1 MRCGASPGSHP
12 PSGLNGT
19 SPSKCGA
26 EIAVVAMAGAAAAP
40 YIEAASRGDLV
51 SLGSRPRRRATSFRK
66 IEPNALP
73 WHVSSQPVI
82 ERRSHGIAYADQC
95 SPGAADALERAIN
108 RASRQSG
115 SRRRPNASWRQA
127 ELIRAM
133 PHSERVDDLEHGH
146 PGKRH
151 PLSACRP
158 RSAGK

>member
-40 YIEAASRGDLV
+40 YIEAASRGELV
-51 SLGSRPRRRATSFRK
+51 SLGSTHRRRATSFRK

-95 SPGAADALERAIN
+95 SPGAADALERYQPSEQAI
-108 RASRQSG
+108 RFATAAQCKLAPSRTD
-115 SRRRPNASWRQA
+115 PCHATF
-127 ELIRAM
+127 
-133 PHSERVDDLEHGH
+133 
-146 PGKRH
+146 
-151 PLSACRP
+151 
-158 RSAGK
+158 